1 MLHELYLNK
10 TAIFGTS
17 LVIQC
22 LRLCTSNTWGMG
34 LIPGQELR
42 SHMPWSAAEG
52 KKKKKHYYFFLNDKN
67 MFSSV
72 QSFSRV
78 RLFKM
83 IQKLTYDSSWCPK
96 IEHFEQH
103 NNIVVLNEVKRVGE
117 KELT

>member
-42 SHMPWSAAEG
+42 SHMPCTAAEG
-52 KKKKKHYYFFLNDKN
+52 KKKNYYFFK
-67 MFSSV
+67 MIRICSVQFSSSV
-72 QSFSRV
+72 VS
-78 RLFKM
+78 
-83 IQKLTYDSSWCPK
+83 DS
-96 IEHFEQH
+96 
-103 NNIVVLNEVKRVGE
+103 LR
-117 KELT
+117 